1 MQENPVTRNLNEAL
15 GQVLTRQQVTLLNGG
30 AAPIPILDPSAM
42 SSGLPYIRL
51 DNGREGFKHRRKRV
65 AVERAGRQA
74 TLMVRCRPLP
84 PEPDDGWL
92 TVAWGRDRLG
102 RRLPLC
108 AVERNEG
115 RIHVLL
121 DLAGAEV
128 LDASGGEDATELL
141 AEVFIGEPLTLLLE
155 RAGEPTVGCDVPRQV
170 RALLERAPRE
180 YRKDIQRELSLLERF
195 GCRDLLPS
203 ALCRRIDKLK
213 GALVGPRREVPEERV
228 EWEVERLDR
237 FFASRALASLRFAPD
252 RIEGLINPGTLGEE
266 WRMQPVVFGL
276 RLGFSPL
283 QPTLQMWSPTAPAP
297 RGGFGH
303 CLGEAEPVLSTYEER
318 GDLYGIVD
326 TVINFRETN
335 RVRSVPVEP
344 PPRARRL
351 ADWLAAMF

>member
-15 GQVLTRQQVTLLNGG
+15 GQVLTRQHVTLLNGG

-84 PEPDDGWL
+84 PEPDEGWL

-128 LDASGGEDATELL
+128 LGFLASQARRAAEVEVVGEDVVA
-141 AEVFIGEPLTLLLE
+141 AVSGAMDGQRVP
-155 RAGEPTVGCDVPRQV
+155 AGRQ
-170 RALLERAPRE
+170 A
-180 YRKDIQRELSLLERF
+180 RKRY
-195 GCRDLLPS
+195 
-203 ALCRRIDKLK
+203 
-213 GALVGPRREVPEERV
+213 
-228 EWEVERLDR
+228 DR
-237 FFASRALASLRFAPD
+237 
-252 RIEGLINPGTLGEE
+252 
-266 WRMQPVVFGL
+266 
-276 RLGFSPL
+276 
-283 QPTLQMWSPTAPAP
+283 
-297 RGGFGH
+297 
-303 CLGEAEPVLSTYEER
+303 R
-318 GDLYGIVD
+318 GDGLC
-326 TVINFRETN
+326 
-335 RVRSVPVEP
+335 P
-344 PPRARRL
+344 P
-351 ADWLAAMF
+351 